1 MRSWAS
7 RTALAV
13 ALAAAVALPVI
24 GQEAPKSILPEGFD
38 DAPPAPVAP
47 AAPIPGT
54 EPTPAT
60 PGAPGVA
67 PAADGQIIPPG
78 TAAAPEAAVAP
89 DPLLVEPPSRSLEF
103 VGWLSPRAGGYGPN
117 AFAGSDGAF
126 LDALLRR
133 TDAPLASRWGHI
145 VLRRALLSEVP
156 TPRGARPADWVAARA
171 WMLVRMGE
179 VDGAKQLV
187 SAVPIDRY
195 TPRLYAVAA
204 QVHLAAGDA
213 LGMCALGS
221 TAITL
226 SREPLWPLVN
236 GLCAALEGD
245 DLSAATTFDGL
256 RNREAADPFD
266 IGLAERIA
274 TAVSGAG
281 RAANVEWGEIE
292 RLTTYRF
299 GMASAGGVSVPDNL
313 MERARPVMR
322 AWVLRSPNSTLEKRL
337 AAVPT
342 AAALGVA
349 SSAEMN
355 RVHSAFAA
363 EMDPF
368 AFDASPSGRLRAAHV
383 ARDADDRLAAMRTLW
398 QRGADARERYAA
410 KILTARAAARLR
422 PSEDHV
428 EAAPDLV
435 ASALSAGYVP
445 AALRWW
451 PLAEDE
457 GGATRD
463 RTWALLVLA
472 DGTGRVPA
480 STGLFDSWYAGERER
495 FGEARAKRR
504 AQLLAA
510 ALAGLGRGDDWID
523 VLDDL
528 DVGPMA
534 NGWTRRL
541 DAAAA
546 AGRVGEVAVLAAAG
560 LQAPS
565 WGGVPP
571 QHLAKILA
579 AYRRVGR
586 GHEARLMAIE
596 ALTRS

>member
-13 ALAAAVALPVI
+13 ALAAVVALPVI
-24 GQEAPKSILPEGFD
+24 GQEAPKSILPEGFGD
-38 DAPPAPVAP
+38 EPPPVVAP
-47 AAPIPGT
+47 AAPLPGADV
-54 EPTPAT
+54 TPAT
-60 PGAPGVA
+60 PAA
-67 PAADGQIIPPG
+67 PAADGQIIQPG
-78 TAAAPEAAVAP
+78 TSGIPAPVVAV
-89 DPLLVEPPSRSLEF
+89 DPLLTAPKSRNIDF
-103 VGWLSPRAGGYGPN
+103 VGWLSPQAGGYGPN
-117 AFAGSDGAF
+117 TFNGSNGQF
-126 LDALLRR
+126 LQALLRR
-133 TDAPLASRWGHI
+133 IDAPLASRWAHI

-156 TPRGARPADWVAARA
+156 TPNGARPADWVAERA

-187 SAVPIDRY
+187 RAVPLDRY

-213 LGMCALGS
+213 LGLCALGP
-221 TAITL
+221 TAVTL
-226 SREPLWPLVN
+226 SREPLWRLVN

-245 DLSAATTFDGL
+245 DLTSTSTFDAL
-256 RNREAADPFD
+256 RDREAADPFD

-274 TAVSGAG
+274 TAASGTG
-281 RAANVEWGEIE
+281 RAANVEWGDIE

-299 GMASAGGVSVPDNL
+299 GMASAGGVSIPENL
-313 MERARPVMR
+313 IERARPVMR

-337 AAVPT
+337 NAVPT

-349 SSAEMN
+349 SAAEMG
-355 RVHSAFAA
+355 RIHSAYAA

-368 AFDASPSGRLRAAHV
+368 AFDASPSGRLRAAFV

-398 QRGADARERYAA
+398 RRGADERERYAA
-410 KILTARAAARLR
+410 KILTAPAAARLR
-422 PSEDHV
+422 ADGDYV

-435 ASALSAGYVP
+435 ASALTAGYVS
-445 AALRWW
+445 AAMRWW
-451 PLAEDE
+451 PLAQEE
-457 GGATRD
+457 GGEVRD
-463 RTWALLVLA
+463 RVWSLLVLA
-472 DGTGRVPA
+472 DGRVPA
-480 STGLFDSWYAGERER
+480 SGDLFDDWYEGEQKRVGPE
-495 FGEARAKRR
+495 RAKRR
-504 AQLLAA
+504 AQLMAA
-510 ALAGLGRGDDWID
+510 ALAGLGRAGDWND

-528 DVGPMA
+528 DVGP
-534 NGWTRRL
+534 L
-541 DAAAA
+541 DNAWSRQLGAAAN
-546 AGRVGEVAVLAAAG
+546 AGRVGEVAALAATG

-586 GHEARLMAIE
+586 ANEARMMAVE

>member
-7 RTALAV
+7 RAALAG
-13 ALAAAVALPVI
+13 ALAAVAALPVI

-38 DAPPAPVAP
+38 EGPPPPVAP
-47 AAPIPGT
+47 AAPVPGT
-54 EPTPAT
+54 EP
-60 PGAPGVA
+60 A
-67 PAADGQIIPPG
+67 PAQPAAPSGGTPIIPPG
-78 TAAAPEAAVAP
+78 TAGAPTRVAAP
-89 DPLLVEPPSRSLEF
+89 DPLLSAPTSRNVDF

-117 AFAGSDGAF
+117 SFAGSNGGY
-126 LDALLRR
+126 LTGLLRR
-133 TDAPLASRWGHI
+133 IDAPIASRWGHI

-156 TPRGARPADWVAARA
+156 TPSGIRPADWVAERA
-171 WMLVRMGE
+171 WLLVRMGE

-187 SAVPIDRY
+187 SAIPVDRY

-213 LGMCALGS
+213 LGMCALAP
-221 TAITL
+221 TAVTL

-245 DLSAATTFDGL
+245 DLTSTTTFDAL
-256 RNREAADPFD
+256 RDREAADPFD

-274 TAVSGAG
+274 TAASGTG
-281 RAANVEWGEIE
+281 RAANIEWGEVD

-299 GMASAGGVSVPDNL
+299 GMASAGGVSLPDNL
-313 MERARPVMR
+313 VERAPPVMR
-322 AWVLRSPNSTLEKRL
+322 AWLLRSPNATVEKRL
-337 AAVPT
+337 NAVPT

-349 SSAEMN
+349 SSAEMV
-355 RVHSAFAA
+355 RVHSTYAA

-368 AFDASPSGRLRAAHV
+368 AFEASPSGRLRAAFV
-383 ARDADDRLAAMRTLW
+383 ARDPEDRLSALRTLW
-398 QRGADARERYAA
+398 RRGADARERYAA
-410 KILTARAAARLR
+410 KILTARAAARF
-422 PSEDHV
+422 PADESHA
-428 EAAPDLV
+428 EAAPDIV
-435 ASALSAGYVP
+435 ASALTAGYVRS
-445 AALRWW
+445 ALRWW
-451 PLAEDE
+451 PIAREE
-457 GGATRD
+457 GGAARD
-463 RTWALLVLA
+463 QTWALLALA
-472 DGTGRVPA
+472 DHTGRVPT
-480 STGLFDSWYAGERER
+480 SGDLFDGWYANERER
-495 FGEARAKRR
+495 VGEERAKRR

-510 ALAGLGRGDDWID
+510 GFAGLGRGSGWDD

-528 DVGPMA
+528 GIAPLDNA
-534 NGWTRRL
+534 WTRRL

-579 AYRRVGR
+579 AYRRIGR
-586 GHEARLMAIE
+586 GNEARMMAVE